1 MATDIL
7 EQLADTKVPPAPV
20 EQLQKGFSERLNS
33 RLLVQ
38 QLLDLMIR
46 GVPYA
51 AWHMLCG
58 MIGVLYYTVVG
69 RFAQPK
75 DKDYENRNDDGL

>member
-7 EQLADTKVPPAPV
+7 EQLADTEVPPAPV
-20 EQLQKGFSERLNS
+20 EQLQQGFSDRLNS
-33 RLLVQ
+33 RLVVQ

-51 AWHMLCG
+51 AWHMTFG
-58 MIGVLYYTVVG
+58 MVGVLYYTVVG
-69 RFAQPK
+69 RFVQRE
-75 DKDYENRNDDGL
+75 DNDTDNQNDDAK

>member
-7 EQLADTKVPPAPV
+7 EQLADTEVPPAPV
-20 EQLQKGFSERLNS
+20 EQLQKGFSKRLNS

-51 AWHMLCG
+51 AWHMIHG

-69 RFAQPK
+69 RFAQPANK
-75 DKDYENRNDDGL
+75 DTDDRKDDAK